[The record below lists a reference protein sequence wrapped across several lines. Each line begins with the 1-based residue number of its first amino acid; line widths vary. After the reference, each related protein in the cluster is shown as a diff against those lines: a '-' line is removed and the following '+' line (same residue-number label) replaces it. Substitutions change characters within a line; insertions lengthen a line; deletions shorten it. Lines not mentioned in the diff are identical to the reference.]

1 MSMKRVMAIE
11 CPRCSSQR
19 EVMVWSTINIQL
31 SPEVKEELLEAKTN
45 LFQCE
50 MCSFEQTVPVAL
62 MYHDMEKEFCV
73 YFLPFSS
80 MEWENIS
87 SEFTVDA
94 RLNLRRTGVENPPDY
109 FRNVHIV
116 FSMDEL
122 VRYVVFRDKLAQQK
136 AVK

>member
-1 MSMKRVMAIE
+1 
-11 CPRCSSQR
+11 
-19 EVMVWSTINIQL
+19 MVWSTINIQL

-73 YFLPFSS
+73 QFFPFDT
-80 MEWENIS
+80 MDNGFFEN
-87 SEFTVDA
+87 FTDNGEVD
-94 RLNLRRTGVENPPDY
+94 LRRTGAEDPPDY
-109 FRNVHIV
+109 FRSIHIV

-122 VRYVVFRDKLAQQK
+122 VRYVIFRDRLAERI
-136 AVK
+136 